1 MNLKREIFAITI
13 SYVDSFIDSET
24 VPESLKAVAITALTM
39 ALKINHAETIGG
51 VQLASLSSIHSM
63 TSTKALS
70 FSTDAKSLEK
80 KKKTIEDNG
89 YNKFNLNRPK
99 FPNLLNTI
107 LSHE

>member
-1 MNLKREIFAITI
+1 
-13 SYVDSFIDSET
+13 
-24 VPESLKAVAITALTM
+24 M

-51 VQLASLSSIHSM
+51 IQLASLSSIHSM

-99 FPNLLNTI
+99 FPNLLATI
-107 LSHE
+107 LSHEEIYSNYDRVLCK

>member
-1 MNLKREIFAITI
+1 
-13 SYVDSFIDSET
+13 
-24 VPESLKAVAITALTM
+24 M

-51 VQLASLSSIHSM
+51 IQLASLSSIHSM

-99 FPNLLNTI
+99 FPNLLATI
-107 LSHE
+107 LSHEEIYSNYDRSNAGNPCFSLIEGKFTSICISEICEIG